1 MVAAVENGRPHPA
14 ISGQDRAMMEFS
26 VLLTRQPD
34 RVRRK
39 DLESLRLHGFSDP
52 ALLDIAQIAAYFNF
66 VNRMAQGL
74 GVELEARW
82 GKEDR

>member
-1 MVAAVENGRPHPA
+1 MATAVKNNRPHPK
-14 ISGQDRAMMEFS
+14 ISGKDRAMMEFS

-34 RVRRK
+34 RVRRE
-39 DLESLRLHGFSDP
+39 DLECLRRHGFSDP

-82 GKEDR
+82 GEEDR